1 MKTKKLVS
9 HSQKNITKEESTRER
24 IVTEAIR
31 LFCHKGYEAT
41 AVHEIVEAANVSKP
55 VLYYYF
61 KNKEDLF
68 RQIIESSLFPF
79 QGNLFKI
86 CSEAKGN
93 FRAALKSIVDIYI
106 QSARLYPERIR
117 FIHTIAFSALY
128 DNIYDFMGFWKKNL
142 ECVITLFQAGLRCK
156 YFRYDISAEVLARNF
171 LTLAMGAVQDITYGA
186 DLFEH
191 EPSSEEIV
199 DIFLKGVKK

>member
-9 HSQKNITKEESTRER
+9 HSQKIITKEESTRER

-61 KNKEDLF
+61 RNKEDLF
-68 RQIIESSLFPF
+68 RQIIENTLFPF
-79 QGNLFKI
+79 QENMFKI
-86 CSEAKGN
+86 CSESKGD
-93 FRAALKSIVDIYI
+93 FRSALKSIVNLYI
-106 QSARLYPERIR
+106 QNAQLYPERVR

-128 DNIYDFMGFWKKNL
+128 DNIFDFMGFWQKNL
-142 ECVITLFQAGLRCK
+142 ECVITLFQEGLKCK
-156 YFRYDISAEVLARNF
+156 YFRNDISAEVLARNF
-171 LTLAMGAVQDITYGA
+171 LALVMGAVQDITYGA
-186 DLFEH
+186 ELFEH
-191 EPSSEEIV
+191 EPSSREIV
-199 DIFLKGVKK
+199 EIFLIGVKR

>member
-9 HSQKNITKEESTRER
+9 HSQKNISKEESTRER

-61 KNKEDLF
+61 RNKEDLF
-68 RQIIESSLFPF
+68 RQIIENTLFPF
-79 QGNLFKI
+79 RENLFKI
-86 CSEAKGN
+86 CTEAKSN
-93 FRAALKSIVDIYI
+93 FRSALKSIIDLYI
-106 QSARLYPERIR
+106 QSARLYPERVR

-142 ECVITLFQAGLRCK
+142 ECVITLFQKGLRGK
-156 YFRYDISAEVLARNF
+156 YFRKDISAEVLARNF
-171 LTLAMGAVQDITYGA
+171 FALAIGAVQDMTYCA

-199 DIFLKGVKK
+199 EIFLKGVKR